1 MYLHCST
8 VSVCLQPLQ
17 IKSAVA
23 VEGLKGYIY
32 IEAYKQTHVKQ
43 VKIIKKKNYAWFMAS
58 LWSVWPTSDQC
69 LSISL
74 FAVQS
79 LSFALSGCP
88 PDQLELYIYQ
98 LQSLV
103 HLDEKFLQCSLVF
116 NQWMISSCIKTK
128 WSLTQSNICDPYECH
143 KIWYSTEF

>member
-43 VKIIKKKNYAWFMAS
+43 VKIIKKEELCLIYDKFVV
-58 LWSVWPTSDQC
+58 SVT
-69 LSISL
+69 
-74 FAVQS
+74 
-79 LSFALSGCP
+79 
-88 PDQLELYIYQ
+88 
-98 LQSLV
+98 
-103 HLDEKFLQCSLVF
+103 
-116 NQWMISSCIKTK
+116 N
-128 WSLTQSNICDPYECH
+128 
-143 KIWYSTEF
+143 